1 VLPVLY
7 TECYLGGVVLKKILL
22 AASCAVSLSA
32 FGATETWSFDTFVG
46 DFDNNGNTFSGTS
59 GSGIGLSLT
68 GWSNT
73 GNGQAIEDAKLGYS
87 NGYGLT
93 LQNRDEGSSSPDHA
107 IDSNNERSWLRD
119 YDMVLLSFDTAVNLA
134 GFSLGW
140 AREGRW
146 SQADVSVLSYDGS
159 DAPVLAGSTWDDVAD
174 LASGWTSEAQVYNAD
189 DYAYQAISTSSES
202 KYWLIGAY
210 NPVFGG
216 PERYAGNDAFKL
228 AGVQAE
234 PGAQPVNSVPEPGT
248 VLLFAA
254 GLFGIA
260 LRARK
265 R

>member
-1 VLPVLY
+1 M
-7 TECYLGGVVLKKILL
+7 LKKILL

-32 FGATETWSFDTFVG
+32 FGATETWSFE
-46 DFDNNGNTFSGTS
+46 DFSRDFYDYGNSFSGTS
-59 GSGIGLSLT
+59 GSGIGLNLT

-73 GNGQAIEDAKLGYS
+73 GSGESIEDAYLDYADG
-87 NGYGLT
+87 NGLT
-93 LQNRDEGSSSPDHA
+93 LMNRDEWPIYPDHG
-107 IDSNNERSWLRD
+107 IDNSNYLPGYND

-140 AREGRW
+140 AYEYRNGRDRAGRH
-146 SQADVSVLSYDGS
+146 ADVSVLAYNGA
-159 DAPVLAGSTWDDVAD
+159 DAPVLAGSTWNDVAD
-174 LASGWTSEAQVYNAD
+174 LASGWTSEAQVYDAD
-189 DYAYQAISTSSES
+189 DYAYQAISSSTES

-216 PERYAGNDAFKL
+216 SGQYAGNDAFKL

-260 LRARK
+260 LRTRK

>member
-1 VLPVLY
+1 MF
-7 TECYLGGVVLKKILL
+7 KKILL
-22 AASCAVSLSA
+22 VASCAVSLSA
-32 FGATETWSFDTFVG
+32 FGATETWSFDTFSK
-46 DFDNNGNTFSGTS
+46 DFSGNGNTYTGTS
-59 GSGIGLSLT
+59 GSGIGLSVT

-73 GNGQAIEDAKLGYS
+73 GGYDTIQDAELGYS

-93 LQNRDEGSSSPDHA
+93 LQNRDEGSWTPDHA
-107 IDSNNERSWLRD
+107 IDSSNYLPWLND

-140 AREGRW
+140 AAEYWNWGDSVG
-146 SQADVSVLSYDGS
+146 SQADVSVLAYNGA
-159 DAPVLAGSTWDDVAD
+159 DAPAVAGSTWNDVAD
-174 LASGWTSEAQVYNAD
+174 LASGWTSEAQVYDAD
-189 DYAYQAISTSSES
+189 DYAYQAISTSTES

-216 PERYAGNDAFKL
+216 SGGYAGNDAFKL
-228 AGVQAE
+228 AGVQAQ
-234 PGAQPVNSVPEPGT
+234 PGTQPATSVPEPGT

-260 LRARK
+260 LRSRK

>member
-1 VLPVLY
+1 VF
-7 TECYLGGVVLKKILL
+7 KKILL

-32 FGATETWSFDTFVG
+32 FGATETWSFDTFSR
-46 DFDNNGNTFSGTS
+46 DFDNNGNTYSGTS
-59 GSGIGLSLT
+59 SSGTGLSLT

-73 GNGQAIEDAKLGYS
+73 GRGETIEDARLGYS
-87 NGYGLT
+87 YGYGLT
-93 LQNRDEGSSSPDHA
+93 LQNRDEGSWSPDHA

-119 YDMVLLSFDTAVNLA
+119 YDMVLLSFDVAVNLA

-140 AREGRW
+140 AQEGYW
-146 SQADVSVLSYDGS
+146 SQADVSVLAYNGA
-159 DAPVLAGSTWDDVAD
+159 DAPVLAGSTWDNVAD
-174 LASGWTSEAQVYNAD
+174 LASGWTSEAQIYNAD
-189 DYAYQAISTSSES
+189 DYAYQAISSSTES

-216 PERYAGNDAFKL
+216 PDWFAGNDAFKL

-234 PGAQPVNSVPEPGT
+234 PGAQPVSSVPEPGT

-260 LRARK
+260 LRTRK